1 MKKRSIFLLTLSVFL
16 FAFVF
21 QPVKSVFAQY
31 ADGTYTIPYELKEA
45 GSDNTSIADGY
56 FQKPGK
62 LIVENG
68 VNYVEL
74 TITNSEWVKSLSG
87 PYGSEQIVSEDKAN
101 DKRTVRLQVG
111 DPSKPVTLN
120 MHVVVPENIAGME
133 YDHEHTV
140 RAVFDVSGVDSAQP
154 TQPTPSDNG
163 EDGMQQDVVENPQ
176 TSDDSPIAL
185 YVVMIFASIAVFV
198 LFRFRLA
205 KE

>member
-1 MKKRSIFLLTLSVFL
+1 MKKRFLFLLTLS
-16 FAFVF
+16 AFVF
-21 QPVKSVFAQY
+21 AFLFQPVGSVFAEF

-87 PYGSEQIVSEDKAN
+87 PYGSENVVSEDKAN
-101 DKRTVRLQVG
+101 DTRTVRLQV
-111 DPSKPVTLN
+111 DDLSNPVNLN

-133 YDHEHTV
+133 YDHEHAV
-140 RAVFDVSGVDSAQP
+140 RAVFDVSGVDLAKTQQASSDIGDEETAQ
-154 TQPTPSDNG
+154 Q
-163 EDGMQQDVVENPQ
+163 EVVENPQ
-176 TSDDSPIAL
+176 TSDHSPIGL
-185 YVVMIFASIAVFV
+185 YVVLIFASIAVFIFYRV
-198 LFRFRLA
+198 RLA